1 MRRFLRSGQI
11 SRLSTH
17 ITNGSPPYRLR
28 RVSSISMDSSITP
41 KEGGFAGVSLGDLP
55 KSHSFTS
62 KLPGDPEVPTPESS
76 RMATTENPKLL
87 LPRMVKDGLFVYV
100 RPDVHDMA
108 KTEILAVS
116 PAAMRDLGLKLNEK
130 ESEEFKKFVVG
141 NRVFEEES
149 YPWASLYG
157 GWQFG
162 DWAGQLGD
170 GRAISMF
177 EGTNPSTRVRYE
189 VQLKGAGR
197 TPFSRFA
204 DGRAV
209 LRSSIREFLVSEA
222 LNAISIPTTRALSLS
237 YFTNEKVLRER
248 IEPRAIVVRMAES
261 WLRIGSFDIHRIR
274 QQRNLLITLADYC
287 IEEVFGGIEM
297 IVDEAKKKGYGDAYE
312 GLDRYRILYKEVV
325 RRTAETTALW
335 QVYGFMN
342 GVLNTDNV
350 SVYGLSLDFGPFS
363 FMDTYDPSFTP
374 NHDDHFLRYS
384 YRNTPTIMW
393 WNLVR
398 LGEDLAELYAVDD
411 PALLATEEYLSSGI
425 PESKFEDFVGRAE
438 KIIEEEGEFYK
449 SVFEKHYAAGFA
461 RRLGLAQTKDTDRD
475 GIIES
480 ALELMKVHKL
490 DFQHFFRRLGG
501 VSVFGK
507 EAIEVEG
514 IAAVFLTG
522 QRGIGV
528 PSTEESANSIYEWL
542 IDTYRARLEEEGST
556 NDEARKSRMNNVNP
570 KFVLRNWILNEVI
583 ERVEKLGDRKVLDH
597 VLHLALHPFEE
608 TWTSEEESAERYKDE
623 QRFSGDVPMEGQGIT
638 CSCSS

>member
-1 MRRFLRSGQI
+1 MCSGVD
-11 SRLSTH
+11 
-17 ITNGSPPYRLR
+17 ITSLEF
-28 RVSSISMDSSITP
+28 ME
-41 KEGGFAGVSLGDLP
+41 EGGFAGVSLADLP

-76 RMATTENPKLL
+76 RVATTKNPKLL
-87 LPRMVKDGLFVYV
+87 LPRIVKDGLFVYV
-100 RPDVHDMA
+100 KPDVHDMA

-116 PAAMRDLGLKLNEK
+116 PAAMRDLGLKLDEK

-141 NRVFEEES
+141 NQVFEEDS
-149 YPWASLYG
+149 YPWAALYG

-177 EGTNPSTRVRYE
+177 EGTNPSTGVRYE

-222 LNAISIPTTRALSLS
+222 LNALSIPTTRALSLS

-261 WLRIGSFDIHRIR
+261 WLRIGSFDIHRLR
-274 QQRNLLITLADYC
+274 QQRKLLITLADYC

-297 IVDEAKKKGYGDAYE
+297 IVDEAKKNGYGNAYD
-312 GLDRYRILYKEVV
+312 GLDRYRILYKEIV

-335 QVYGFMN
+335 QVY
-342 GVLNTDNV
+342 
-350 SVYGLSLDFGPFS
+350 
-363 FMDTYDPSFTP
+363 TYDPTFTP

-411 PALLATEEYLSSGI
+411 PAFLAMEEYLSSGI
-425 PESKFEDFVGRAE
+425 PESKFEDFVSRAE

-449 SVFEKHYAAGFA
+449 SVFERHYTAGFA
-461 RRLGLAQTKDTDRD
+461 RRLGLTQTKDTDRD

-501 VSVFGK
+501 LSVFGK
-507 EAIEVEG
+507 DNAIDVEG
-514 IAAVFLTG
+514 TAAVFLTG

-542 IDTYRARLEEEGST
+542 INTYRPRLEEEGST
-556 NDEARKSRMNNVNP
+556 DDGARKSRMDRVNP
-570 KFVLRNWILNEVI
+570 KFVLRNWILDEVI

-608 TWTSEEESAERYKDE
+608 KWTTEEESAERYKDE
-623 QRFSGDVPMEGQGIT
+623 QRFSGDVRMEGQGIM